1 MNHKHIATTLTAAL
15 VLAWG
20 FVRHTTQPEWRTDAA
35 TLIYQP
41 APQPSPREVVAQRA
55 SRNGWNTGRQ
65 WACLTELIRRESGWR
80 PHASSSLSSAEGLF
94 QILKQQPGL
103 PVTKQAELGIKYIT
117 HRYGTP
123 CHALAFHDRNNWY

>member
-1 MNHKHIATTLTAAL
+1 MKSKLAAAVAAFST

-20 FVRHTTQPEWRTDAA
+20 TLRHHEQPEWRSDAA
-35 TLIYQP
+35 VLVSEP
-41 APQPSPREVVAQRA
+41 APTPRQVVAERA

-80 PHASSSLSSAEGLF
+80 PHASSATSSAEGLF
-94 QILKQQPGL
+94 QILKQRPGL
-103 PVTKQAELGIKYIT
+103 PVSKQAELGIKYIT

-123 CHALAFHDRNNWY
+123 CHALAHHDLKHWY